1 MVVNQ
6 VAMKL
11 QPPAGESRETAFRGA
26 IIILLNNNVKHICTK
41 GGGKLCGRNLR
52 NSQ

>member
-26 IIILLNNNVKHICTK
+26 IIILLNNNVNIFALK
-41 GGGKLCGRNLR
+41 GEENYVEGI
-52 NSQ
+52 